1 MVATRHAGDSARAPR
16 AERGPV
22 LAALMLSMALVAL
35 DSTIVATAVPNIV
48 HQLGGFSRFP
58 WLFSIYLLTQ
68 AVTVPLYGRFADVIG
83 RKPVLLLGIGVFVAG
98 SVLCGAAWSMLT
110 LIVFRGLQGI
120 GAGAVQPI
128 TITIVGD
135 LYDVQER
142 ARVQGYL
149 ASVWGISSVLGP
161 TLGGLFSQYVSWRWI
176 FFVNVPVAAVA
187 VSMLVRHFSED
198 VVRRRH
204 RIDWAGAG
212 TLTAGCALLILA
224 LLEGG
229 VTWGWTSPQSLLVFG
244 AGLALLV
251 AFVVVESRA
260 VEPVLPLWVFTRR
273 TLVAANLAA
282 VAVGALTIGLSSYVP
297 TFVQGI
303 QGTGALLAGF
313 TLAAMSVGWPL
324 ASTYSGRIY
333 VRIGFRDT
341 ALIGSVFA
349 IGGTLLFVRLTP
361 ASAVWQVAAACFV
374 VGAGL
379 GLSATPVIVAVQS
392 IVGWNRRGVV
402 TGTNMFTRSIG
413 SAVGVAVFG
422 AIANSSLATHMRTPP
437 AAIAADVPHSVDT
450 TSIVLGGAH
459 VANRAV
465 AEFIRQ
471 GLFDATH
478 AVFVALVV
486 VAALGAVFQAVMP
499 RRTTE
504 LVFAEDEPRASVAAT
519 TRGG

>member
-1 MVATRHAGDSARAPR
+1 MTTAEQVTGARRAPR
-16 AERGPV
+16 VERGPV
-22 LAALMLSMALVAL
+22 LAALMLSMALGAL

-48 HQLGGFSRFP
+48 HQLGGFARFP

-68 AVTVPLYGRFADVIG
+68 AVTVPLYGRFADVVG
-83 RKPVLLLGIGVFVAG
+83 RKPVLLLGIGVFVTG

-110 LIVFRGLQGI
+110 LIIFRGLQGI

-142 ARVQGYL
+142 ARIQGYL

-161 TLGGLFSQYVSWRWI
+161 TLGGLFSQYLSWRWI
-176 FFVNVPVAAVA
+176 FFVNVPVATLAV
-187 VSMLVRHFSED
+187 VMLVRHFSED

-229 VTWGWTSPQSLLVFG
+229 VTWGWTSPQSLLVFA

-251 AFVVVESRA
+251 GFVVVEARA
-260 VEPVLPLWVFTRR
+260 AEPVLPLWVFARR

-324 ASTYSGRIY
+324 ASTLSGRLY

-349 IGGTLLFVRLTP
+349 VAGTLLFVRLTA
-361 ASAVWQVAAACFV
+361 ASLVWEVALACFV
-374 VGAGL
+374 VGVGL

-422 AIANSSLATHMRTPP
+422 AIANSSLAARMRTPP
-437 AAIAADVPHSVDT
+437 AAIARDMPHNVDT
-450 TSIVLGGAH
+450 ASLVLGGAH
-459 VANRAV
+459 VADRAV
-465 AEFIRQ
+465 AAFIRA

-478 AVFVALVV
+478 AVFGALVV
-486 VAALGAVFQAVMP
+486 VALLGAVFQALMP

-504 LVFAEDEPRASVAAT
+504 LVFADDASPASAAGAS
-519 TRGG
+519 GGG